1 MDYEKAYKE
10 ALELMKGCIPDGNG
24 FVNIRPCDIFPELKE
39 SEDERIRQRIIHALH
54 GDVLEMSEIKE
65 AIAWLEKQGEQK
77 EATCVAETIDR
88 LSETGTITFEEFLN
102 EFCKRAKIYDIELP
116 NRSYDIYALCNE
128 LYSLLVKQKPQGK
141 SALEAAKEEKVDNQ
155 NCVKPADEV
164 KPKFKKE

>member
-39 SEDERIRQRIIHALH
+39 SEDERIRKALIKGFNECLISSSHYPENAVKYWH
-54 GDVLEMSEIKE
+54 GIVIDDIL
-65 AIAWLEKQGEQK
+65 AWLEKQGEQK
-77 EATCVAETIDR
+77 P
-88 LSETGTITFEEFLN
+88 
-102 EFCKRAKIYDIELP
+102 K
-116 NRSYDIYALCNE
+116 
-128 LYSLLVKQKPQGK
+128 GK